1 MMSRYITREAM
12 EAEVPGVY
20 HILPPQF
27 RDRLPAEVW
36 AAPQNAQIFR
46 ATFGAMPRLVDD
58 LFAKLRYLERM
69 EWPMWKLVAA
79 FYLIEVRIGHTTV
92 RQAGEKIYSTMKWPG
107 HIHSIADALRH
118 TQTAYFESHLR
129 APASAAGCWRVD
141 FETPKQMVVADD
153 TPYPCH
159 VNEGVISGICRAFG
173 QQRPVYR
180 ILDRETA
187 KRAGGTVTRYQ
198 IDFLPP

>member
-1 MMSRYITREAM
+1 MSSYVTRAEM
-12 EAEVPGVY
+12 EAEVPGLY
-20 HILPPQF
+20 HLLPPQF
-27 RDRLPAEVW
+27 RDRLPADVW

-58 LFAKLRYLERM
+58 LFAKLGYFERM

-79 FYLIEVRIGHTTV
+79 FYLVEIRIGQSTV
-92 RQAGEKIYSTMKWPG
+92 RQAGERIYSTMKWPA

-118 TQTAYFESHLR
+118 IKTAYFESHLR
-129 APASAAGCWRVD
+129 APASAAGCWRVEL
-141 FETPKQMVVADD
+141 ETPTRMVVADD

-159 VNEGVISGICRAFG
+159 VNEGVVAGICRSFG
-173 QQRPVYR
+173 SQRPVYC

-198 IDFLPP
+198 IDFLI